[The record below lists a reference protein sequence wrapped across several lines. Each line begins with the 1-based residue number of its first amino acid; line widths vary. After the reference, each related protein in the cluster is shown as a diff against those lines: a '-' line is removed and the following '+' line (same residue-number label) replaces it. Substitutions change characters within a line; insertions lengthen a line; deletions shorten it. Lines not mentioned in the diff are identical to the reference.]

1 LTSVRQNVFYLSEFR
16 NLNDAAILK
25 GVGLVMPQAIEIRWH
40 GRGGQGAKSGS
51 AILSEVL
58 FEAGK
63 HVQSFPEY
71 GAERQGAPMKA
82 YNRVSDK
89 PIRKRCGVQNPD
101 VVAVIDPTL
110 LDAARPTEGCDE
122 ETVYL
127 INTPMSP
134 VEVKSKLGLSD
145 SVKVITI
152 DATKITLEEFGQ
164 NRPNA
169 PMLGTFAQV
178 FTEVPIQAF
187 VDHFSHKMSKLPEKI
202 LSANL
207 RAIQRGYEEVQI
219 G

>member
-1 LTSVRQNVFYLSEFR
+1 MSKN
-16 NLNDAAILK
+16 
-25 GVGLVMPQAIEIRWH
+25 IEIRWH

-63 HVQSFPEY
+63 FVQSFPEY

-82 YNRVSDK
+82 YNRVSDQ

-110 LDAARPTEGCDE
+110 LDAARPTEGCSE
-122 ETVYL
+122 KTVYM
-127 INTPMSP
+127 INTSMSP
-134 VEVKSKLGLSD
+134 ADVKTKLGLPE
-145 SVKVITI
+145 SVKVIAI

-169 PMLGTFAQV
+169 PMLGTFARI

-187 VDHFSHKMSKLPEKI
+187 VDHFAHKMAKLPEKI

-207 RAIQRGYEEVQI
+207 RAIKRGYEEAQI

>member
-1 LTSVRQNVFYLSEFR
+1 MSIISRTT
-16 NLNDAAILK
+16 
-25 GVGLVMPQAIEIRWH
+25 EIRWH
-40 GRGGQGAKSGS
+40 GRGGQGAKTGS
-51 AILSEVL
+51 AVLAEVM

-82 YNRVSDK
+82 FNRVSDA

-110 LDAARPTEGCDE
+110 LESVRPTEGCTE
-122 ETVYL
+122 KTVYL
-127 INTPMSP
+127 VNTPACP
-134 VEVKSKLGLSD
+134 GEIKAQLGLGD
-145 SVKVITI
+145 AVKVITI

-169 PMLGTFAQV
+169 PMLGTFAHI
-178 FTEVPIQAF
+178 FDEVPIEAF
-187 VDHFSHKMSKLPEKI
+187 VEHFSHKMAKLPEKI
-202 LSANL
+202 LAANV
-207 RAIQRGYEEVQI
+207 RAIRRGYEEVQV

>member
-1 LTSVRQNVFYLSEFR
+1 
-16 NLNDAAILK
+16 
-25 GVGLVMPQAIEIRWH
+25 MPQAVEIRWH

-63 HVQSFPEY
+63 YVQSFPEY

-82 YNRVSDK
+82 YNRVSDQ

-101 VVAVIDPTL
+101 VVVVIDATL
-110 LDAARPTEGCDE
+110 LDAAKPTEGCDE
-122 ETVYL
+122 HTLYL
-127 INTPMSP
+127 INTPASP
-134 VEVKSKLGLSD
+134 ADVKKKLGLSD
-145 SVKVITI
+145 AVKVMTV

-169 PMLGTFAQV
+169 PMLGTFAKI
-178 FTEVPIQAF
+178 FGEVPIDAF
-187 VDHFSHKMSKLPEKI
+187 VNHFAHKMAKLPEKI

-207 RAIQRGYEEVQI
+207 KAIRRGYEEVQI

>member
-1 LTSVRQNVFYLSEFR
+1 
-16 NLNDAAILK
+16 
-25 GVGLVMPQAIEIRWH
+25 MPQAIEIRWH

-58 FEAGK
+58 FGAGK
-63 HVQSFPEY
+63 FVQSFPEY

-82 YNRVSDK
+82 YNRVSDQ
-89 PIRKRCGVQNPD
+89 PIRKRCGVQNPN

-110 LDAARPTEGCDE
+110 LDAARPTEGCDNN
-122 ETVYL
+122 TIYL

-134 VEVKSKLGLSD
+134 ADIKKKLGLPD
-145 SVKVITI
+145 AVKVIII

-169 PMLGTFAQV
+169 PMLGTFAHI

-187 VDHFSHKMSKLPEKI
+187 VEHFAHKMAKLPEKV

-207 RAIQRGYEEVQI
+207 RAIRRGYEEVQI